1 MALVA
6 GIRLGSY
13 EVLSLL
19 GVGGMGEVYRAR
31 DTKLGRSVAIK
42 VLPAALADDPERIA
56 RFERE
61 ARALASLNHPNI
73 ATLYGLEVS
82 DHDTHRHL
90 LVMELVEGETLA
102 DRLRRGPLPL
112 EAALAVARQIAEA
125 LEAAHERGIV
135 HRDLKPANV
144 KLTGAWS
151 SAPTPGAS
159 ADRLEPTHS
168 AADGAMSVK
177 LLDFGLAKAMESQG
191 DGSRFRGHDPSP
203 TTAIGTQAGVIL
215 GTAAYMSPEQA
226 RGLPADHR
234 SDIFAFGAVLFEMLS
249 GQRPF
254 HGDTVSDVLASVIAR
269 EADLS
274 ALPAGLNPRLPD
286 LIRRCLAKAPRQR
299 WQAIGDVR
307 VELEII
313 AVAPLAIPASAT
325 PDTATPMPIWKRAI
339 PALGLVLLSSAITG
353 GLMWRSRA
361 VAPSPVVTRF
371 SLTLANPLGLIGTQ
385 RNVIALSPNGRLLAF
400 SAGAPVGLYVRAMDS
415 LDAHLVRGSDGPT
428 PPVGPVFSPDGQALV
443 YWSQMDQALKRIPTA
458 GGAPFTLC
466 PTDLPSGLSWSVDG
480 IVFANTEGIL
490 RVPAEGGPPDLLV
503 KATSGEIQ
511 FGPQLLPGGRELLFT
526 SADASGG
533 SERWDAGRV
542 IIQTLGTGERRT
554 IIDGGTDARYVAS
567 GHLVFGR
574 RGVVYAAPFDL
585 ARLALTGREVP
596 VIEGVM
602 RGTGTYGS
610 GTLNMTV
617 SDDGTLAFLPGPLEP
632 VATSVSLAR
641 FDRAGKWQTL
651 GAPSGSYQT
660 PRLSP
665 DGLHAAFVVDDGKDV
680 NVWVYDVGS
689 DRAPRRLTF
698 GGRCRSPAWSADG
711 RRIAYRSDRDG
722 AMAVYWQPADGSGAP
737 ERITTPEAGATDIP
751 LSFSSDGAWLLFER
765 LAAGRTTV
773 WTFSIRDR
781 RATRFDA
788 VESTQ
793 LTGALFSPDAKWVA
807 YALREPGRSNQI
819 YVEPFP
825 PTGAKYL
832 ASNSLEDAHHPLWS
846 ADGTE
851 LFYTPGP
858 GSRLIRVPVTF
869 TPSVSFGAASV
880 IERPFSNLASSSDR
894 PYDMTRDGR
903 FFSLTDPLL
912 AAGGLHSIT
921 VVLNWF
927 AELRAL
933 APSGK

>member
-1 MALVA
+1 MSIAP
-6 GIRLGSY
+6 GTRLGSY
-13 EVLSLL
+13 EIQSLL

-42 VLPAALADDPERIA
+42 VLPAALADNSERIT

-61 ARALASLNHPNI
+61 ARALAALNHPHI
-73 ATLYGLEVS
+73 ATLYGLEIS

-102 DRLRRGPLPL
+102 DCLRRGPLPL
-112 EAALAVARQIAEA
+112 GAALAVARQIADA

-144 KLTGAWS
+144 KITGAWGPTPARLPDDRL
-151 SAPTPGAS
+151 APTRSAS
-159 ADRLEPTHS
+159 DVAGLT
-168 AADGAMSVK
+168 VK
-177 LLDFGLAKAMESQG
+177 LLDFGLAKAFPV
-191 DGSRFRGHDPSP
+191 DGIRSDGQDPSTLP
-203 TTAIGTQAGVIL
+203 TTTIGTQAGMIL

-234 SDIFAFGAVLFEMLS
+234 SDIFAFGAVLFEMLT
-249 GQRPF
+249 GRRPF

-286 LIRRCLAKAPRQR
+286 LIRRCLEKAPRQR

-307 VELEII
+307 AELEII
-313 AVAPLAIPASAT
+313 AATPQAVPASAG
-325 PDTATPMPIWKRAI
+325 PAPAPMPIWRRAL
-339 PALGLVLLSSAITG
+339 PAVALALLASTIAI
-353 GLMWRSRA
+353 GLMWRSREA
-361 VAPSPVVTRF
+361 APSPVVTRF
-371 SLTLANPLGLIGTQ
+371 SLAIADPLSLIGTQ
-385 RNVIALSPNGRLLAF
+385 RTVIALSPNGRLLAF
-400 SAGAPVGLYVRAMDS
+400 SAGAPVGLYVRSMDA

-443 YWSQMDQALKRIPTA
+443 YWSQTDQALKRIPTA
-458 GGAPFTLC
+458 GGTPLTLC

-490 RVPAEGGPPDLLV
+490 RVPADGGAPELIV
-503 KATSGEIQ
+503 KATPGEIQ
-511 FGPQLLPGGRELLFT
+511 VGPQLLPGGRALLFT

-533 SERWDAGRV
+533 SERWDAGHIV
-542 IIQTLGTGERRT
+542 IKTLGTSERRT

-574 RGVVYAAPFDL
+574 RGVVYAVPFDV
-585 ARLALTGREVP
+585 ATLALTGREVP
-596 VIEGVM
+596 VVEGVM

-610 GTLNMTV
+610 ASLNMTI

-632 VATSVSLAR
+632 VATTVSLAQ
-641 FDRAGKWQTL
+641 FDHAGKWQTL
-651 GAPSGSYQT
+651 GAPPGSYQT

-665 DGLHAAFVVDDGKDV
+665 DGRHVAFVVDDGKDV
-680 NVWVYDVGS
+680 NVVVYDVGS

-698 GGRCRSPAWSADG
+698 AGRNRSPAWSADD

-722 AMAVYWQPADGSGAP
+722 PMAIYWQPADGSGAP
-737 ERITTPEAGATDIP
+737 ERITTPPAHATDIP

-765 LAAGRTTV
+765 LEAGRTTV

-781 RATRFDA
+781 LVARFDV

-793 LTGALFSPDAKWVA
+793 LTGAEFSPDGKWVA
-807 YALREPGRSNQI
+807 YASREPGRSNQV

-825 PTGAKYL
+825 ATGAKYL

-858 GSRLIRVPVTF
+858 GSRLIRVPVRF
-869 TPSVSFGAASV
+869 TPSLSFGTASV

-894 PYDMTRDGR
+894 PYDMTRDGH
-903 FFSLTDPLL
+903 FLSLTDPLL

>member
-1 MALVA
+1 M
-6 GIRLGSY
+6 
-13 EVLSLL
+13 
-19 GVGGMGEVYRAR
+19 
-31 DTKLGRSVAIK
+31 
-42 VLPAALADDPERIA
+42 
-56 RFERE
+56 
-61 ARALASLNHPNI
+61 
-73 ATLYGLEVS
+73 
-82 DHDTHRHL
+82 
-90 LVMELVEGETLA
+90 
-102 DRLRRGPLPL
+102 
-112 EAALAVARQIAEA
+112 
-125 LEAAHERGIV
+125 
-135 HRDLKPANV
+135 
-144 KLTGAWS
+144 LT
-151 SAPTPGAS
+151 
-159 ADRLEPTHS
+159 
-168 AADGAMSVK
+168 
-177 LLDFGLAKAMESQG
+177 
-191 DGSRFRGHDPSP
+191 
-203 TTAIGTQAGVIL
+203 
-215 GTAAYMSPEQA
+215 
-226 RGLPADHR
+226 
-234 SDIFAFGAVLFEMLS
+234 

-269 EADLS
+269 EADLR

-286 LIRRCLAKAPRQR
+286 LIRRCLEKAPKRR

-313 AVAPLAIPASAT
+313 AAAPLATPTSAGPAPAVI
-325 PDTATPMPIWKRAI
+325 PIWKRAL
-339 PALGLVLLSSAITG
+339 PAVGLAILASAITG
-353 GLMWRSRA
+353 GLVWRSRA
-361 VAPSPVVTRF
+361 VAPPPVVTRF
-371 SLTLANPLGLIGTQ
+371 SLTLANPLTLIGTQ
-385 RNVIALSPNGRLLAF
+385 RTVIALSPNGRELAF
-400 SAGAPVGLYVRAMDS
+400 SAGAPVGLYVRAMDA

-443 YWSQMDQALKRIPTA
+443 YWSQMDQALERIPTA

-490 RVPAEGGPPDLLV
+490 RVPADGGAKELLV
-503 KATSGEIQ
+503 KATAGEIQ

-533 SERWDAGRV
+533 SERWDAGRITV
-542 IIQTLGTGERRT
+542 QTLATGVRRT

-574 RGVVYAAPFDL
+574 RGVVYAVPFDV

-596 VIEGVM
+596 VVEGVM

-610 GTLNMTV
+610 GSLNMAV
-617 SDDGTLAFLPGPLEP
+617 SADGTLAFLPGPLEP
-632 VATSVSLAR
+632 VATTVSLAQ

-651 GAPSGSYQT
+651 GAPPGSYQT

-665 DGLHAAFVVDDGKDV
+665 DGRHVAFVVDDGKDV
-680 NVWVYDVGS
+680 NVWVYDIGS

-698 GGRCRSPAWSADG
+698 GGRNRSPAWSADD

-722 AMAVYWQPADGSGAP
+722 PMAVYWQPSDGSGAP
-737 ERITTPEAGATDIP
+737 ERLTAPPASTTDIP
-751 LSFSSDGAWLLFER
+751 LSFSRDGAWLLFER
-765 LAAGRTTV
+765 LDAGRTTV
-773 WTFSIRDR
+773 WTFSIRDH
-781 RATRFDA
+781 RAVRFDV

-793 LTGALFSPDAKWVA
+793 LTGAVFSPNGQWVA
-807 YALREPGRSNQI
+807 YASREPGRSNQI

-869 TPSVSFGAASV
+869 APSVSFGTASV

-894 PYDMTRDGR
+894 PYDMTPDGH
-903 FFSLTDPLL
+903 FLSLTDPLL

-933 APSGK
+933 APTGK